1 MVRRG
6 REWRFEVKNYGETG
20 RDFYR
25 LEEKAARQQRAAW
38 TIAAMG
44 IFLFVLVALGVI

>member
-1 MVRRG
+1 M
-6 REWRFEVKNYGETG
+6 KNYGETG

-38 TIAAMG
+38 TIVAMG
-44 IFLFVLVALGVI
+44 IFLFALVVLGVI